1 MHIREGT
8 GIIAPSYYSLIN
20 VRSFAILNSG
30 ISGRTVLFRRSFERI
45 ESYTHLDESRSKV
58 GRVVD
63 RWNIRNSNYPPRIN
77 YREEKKNFFAVVRG
91 ISSFSSNEKYDDR
104 RGGGSSTIDPSVKN
118 IFNYLGSSIEEL

>member
-1 MHIREGT
+1 ME
-8 GIIAPSYYSLIN
+8 L
-20 VRSFAILNSG
+20 
-30 ISGRTVLFRRSFERI
+30 
-45 ESYTHLDESRSKV
+45 
-58 GRVVD
+58 
-63 RWNIRNSNYPPRIN
+63 RNSNYPSRIN